1 MHRRGAR
8 LERLVRS
15 RHRDAALAD
24 GLDLVGPRIDERHI
38 VAGTRQERSEVAS
51 DGSGADEEQ
60 LLAHV
65 SPPSPVYV
73 TSPPNF
79 VKGNFPPNKLV
90 STRAMRRRKGKLG
103 GNLVRCSVTKGESR
117 EK

>member
-38 VAGTRQERSEVAS
+38 VAGTREERPEVAS

-65 SPPSPVYV
+65 SLPVGVCYV
-73 TSPPNF
+73 ATVRGGRENF
-79 VKGNFPPNKLV
+79 SNWNFPPNRLV
-90 STRAMRRRKGKLG
+90 LIRLMRGCKHAHR
-103 GNLVRCSVTKGESR
+103 
-117 EK
+117 

>member
-38 VAGTRQERSEVAS
+38 VAGTRQERPEVAS
-51 DGSGADEEQ
+51 DGSSADEEH

-65 SPPSPVYV
+65 AHVRGLTFDDVLLVPGYNGIKSRQYV
-73 TSPPNF
+73 TTSVQLLGRTF
-79 VKGNFPPNKLV
+79 VIP
-90 STRAMRRRKGKLG
+90 
-103 GNLVRCSVTKGESR
+103 
-117 EK
+117 

>member
-15 RHRDAALAD
+15 SHRDTALAD

-38 VAGTRQERSEVAS
+38 VAGTRQECPQVAS

-65 SPPSPVYV
+65 ALPVGCMLRRPGAGG
-73 TSPPNF
+73 TAEFPG
-79 VKGNFPPNKLV
+79 KGTFRLISSFRSESSAAAFE
-90 STRAMRRRKGKLG
+90 ST
-103 GNLVRCSVTKGESR
+103 GEGR
-117 EK
+117 

>member
-51 DGSGADEEQ
+51 DGSSADEEQ

-65 SPPSPVYV
+65 SLPVGVCYV
-73 TSPPNF
+73 ARGRGGREILGEGTFSL
-79 VKGNFPPNKLV
+79 NKLV
-90 STRAMRRRKGKLG
+90 STGFLG
-103 GNLVRCSVTKGESR
+103 GCRR
-117 EK
+117 ARR